1 VGAGG
6 AAPHL
11 SEPWRQASYGGAA
24 EPLIMEAQRAL
35 G

>member
-1 VGAGG
+1 MRATF
-6 AAPHL
+6 PR
-11 SEPWRQASYGGAA
+11 PWRQASYGGAA